1 MQKTPPK
8 FVPTLTH
15 IVNPARYSAQAKVD
29 KPADAAVIPFSS
41 VPIAQVIDLEQRI
54 LQQVNAN
61 VMAQIHTTLERKV
74 REAVAS
80 VALAHAHAI
89 AQELE
94 PAIKNAVTTML
105 RLALQEAFTKELG
118 EKTQNMDAIGR
129 ESP

>member
-15 IVNPARYSAQAKVD
+15 IVNPARYPAQSKADTPAQPSPSLPAAQAT
-29 KPADAAVIPFSS
+29 
-41 VPIAQVIDLEQRI
+41 DLEQRI
-54 LQQVNAN
+54 LQRVNAD
-61 VMAQIHTTLERKV
+61 VMAHIHTTLERKV

-105 RLALQEAFTKELG
+105 SLALQEAFTKELG
-118 EKTQNMDAIGR
+118 EKL
-129 ESP
+129 